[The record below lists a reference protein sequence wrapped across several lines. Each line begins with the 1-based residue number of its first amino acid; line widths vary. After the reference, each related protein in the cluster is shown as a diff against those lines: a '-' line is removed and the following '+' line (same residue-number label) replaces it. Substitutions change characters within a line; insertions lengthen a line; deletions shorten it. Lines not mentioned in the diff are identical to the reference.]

1 MRPYLVMAA
10 TLLPL
15 AFASVATAQTDCG
28 GAVTVGGS
36 KISVAS
42 EAGNDTENLQC
53 ALDAAAQAGISRIE
67 LTSSEYTVDSIT
79 ALGFRGSI
87 SGVSKA
93 STIMKLAAGGVDCA
107 ANDPSALRFYVGAP
121 TIERMTIE
129 VAELCGGSG
138 ESASAIGFYSNA
150 NNCAADRTI
159 FGNVDRVVITGP
171 GGAAS
176 DLISAVSMTKANA
189 CDDIVLG
196 TLKVNRS
203 EISGLAHGVLSSIG
217 GEGQVDINFNTFTG
231 MGTSIAI
238 ANANQGSSIASNTI
252 NFNDT
257 ANFGNVAGFGSVGI
271 VVGGDANAPSL
282 NLTSIKKNTF
292 RNGDAGTAGY
302 AVLVGQEDAKVA
314 HSMWISSNRFEGV
327 EVSTARAPYRDDTAS
342 ASAELPSDPLSYETD
357 FESFTGLEGWVAY
370 INGCDE
376 DCSTYRYGYPYEIG
390 AGDPAQVAVR
400 ADGSDGKALNVFSD
414 YNNPDGATACIEA
427 NVFREV
433 SLTAGMVGDYRWS
446 YNAEEPEL
454 VGSKTFAQFRLIDP
468 SNDYALAAESIV
480 ATAGSEER
488 QSVEISLNDSQIGML
503 FQYGFSTK
511 SVNQENSG
519 MLYDNVLLEA
529 ITDAGE
535 GGGGSGGG
543 GGTEP
548 AGGGTGFGV
557 AVIDTDG
564 AIVSGNRFVGGAG
577 AWIAVDGSSLGGASG
592 WSIVDNTFAGSNAA
606 VDVAL
611 GAETTNAVVGAGQN
625 SPAYANA
632 GSNDILDGTP
642 VSADT
647 NALTSAV
654 SAQFML
660 EWSLI
665 TGQ

>member
-15 AFASVATAQTDCG
+15 AFVSVATAQTDCG

-42 EAGNDTENLQC
+42 EAGNDTANLQC

-129 VAELCGGSG
+129 AAELCGGTG

-189 CDDIVLG
+189 CDEIVLG

-257 ANFGNVAGFGSVGI
+257 ANFGNVTGFGSVGI

-292 RNGDAGTAGY
+292 RNGDAGAAGY

-342 ASAELPSDPLSYETD
+342 ASAELPRDPLSYETD
-357 FESFTGLEGWVAY
+357 FESFSGLEGWSAY
-370 INGCDE
+370 INVFDE
-376 DCSTYRYGYPYEIG
+376 DCSTFRYGYPYEIG
-390 AGDPAQVAVR
+390 AGDPVQVAVR

-433 SLTAGMVGDYRWS
+433 SLTGGMIGDYRWS
-446 YNAEEPEL
+446 YNVEEPEL
-454 VGSKTFAQFRLIDP
+454 FGSKTFAQFRLIDP
-468 SNDYALAAESIV
+468 SNNYALAAESIV

-577 AWIAVDGSSLGGASG
+577 AWIAVDGSSLGAASG